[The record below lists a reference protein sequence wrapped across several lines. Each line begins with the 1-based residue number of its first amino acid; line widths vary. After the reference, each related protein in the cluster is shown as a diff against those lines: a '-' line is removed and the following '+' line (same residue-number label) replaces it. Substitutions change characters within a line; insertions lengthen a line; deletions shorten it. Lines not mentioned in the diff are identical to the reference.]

1 MNAKDHLARTHAA
14 LKALDPEGI
23 DQAGMSLVHALDQGG
38 MIYTCGNGGSAAE
51 ALHLVEEVIGCY
63 RNRARPAR
71 AAVCL
76 NADPTTL
83 TCIAN
88 EFGYE
93 YIFSRQL
100 EALLRPEDVL
110 IVLST
115 SGESRNI
122 INALQVARHTGVQT
136 IGLLGRGGSAADLC
150 DTSLLVPVD
159 QTAAIQEAHL
169 AMVHCLC
176 AAIEYHTPIPGDHA

>member
-1 MNAKDHLARTHAA
+1 MNAKNHLAQTKAA
-14 LKALDPEGI
+14 LEDLDHEAI
-23 DQAGMSLVHALDQGG
+23 DRAGTTLVEALDQGG
-38 MIYTCGNGGSAAE
+38 VIYTCGNGGSAAE

-63 RNRARPAR
+63 GNRSRPAR

-93 YIFSRQL
+93 KVFSRQL
-100 EALLRPEDVL
+100 EALARPEDVL

-122 INALQVARHTGVQT
+122 INALQVARDTGTQT
-136 IGLLGRGGSAADLC
+136 IGLLGRGGSAAELC
-150 DTSLLVPVD
+150 DTGLLVPVD

-176 AAIEYHTPIPGDHA
+176 AAIEHLTPFPGDHA

>member
-1 MNAKDHLARTHAA
+1 MNAKDHMARTHAA
-14 LKALDPEGI
+14 LDALDHEAV
-23 DQAGMSLVHALDQGG
+23 DRAGTALVQALDQGG
-38 MIYTCGNGGSAAE
+38 VIYTCGNGGSAAE

-63 RNRARPAR
+63 GNRARPAR

-93 YIFSRQL
+93 NVFSRQL
-100 EALLRPEDVL
+100 EALARPQDVL

-122 INALQVARHTGVQT
+122 INALHVARHTGIQT
-136 IGLLGRGGSAADLC
+136 IGLLGHGGSAAKLC
-150 DTSLLVPVD
+150 DMALLVPVD

-176 AAIEYHTPIPGDHA
+176 AAIEDHTAIPGDQA

>member
-1 MNAKDHLARTHAA
+1 MNAHDHLLQSHAA
-14 LKALDPEGI
+14 LNAIDPEAVDAAGIAIMRALDEG
-23 DQAGMSLVHALDQGG
+23 GV
-38 MIYTCGNGGSAAE
+38 IYTCGNGGSAAE
-51 ALHLVEEVIGCY
+51 ALHLVEEVIGCFG
-63 RNRARPAR
+63 NRARPAR

-93 YIFSRQL
+93 NVFSRQL
-100 EALLRPEDVL
+100 EGLGQTKDVL

-115 SGESRNI
+115 SGESQNVLK
-122 INALQVARHTGVQT
+122 ALDTARSKGMHT
-136 IGLLGRGGSAADLC
+136 IGLLGRGGTAANLC
-150 DTSLLVPVD
+150 ETALLVPVD

-176 AAIEYHTPIPGDHA
+176 STVEHNTPIPGDQP

>member
-1 MNAKDHLARTHAA
+1 MNAQDHLARTRAA
-14 LKALDPEGI
+14 LEALDPEAI
-23 DQAGMSLVHALDQGG
+23 DQAGMALVHALDRGG

-63 RNRARPAR
+63 SNRARPAR

-76 NADPTTL
+76 NADPTTM

-93 YIFSRQL
+93 NIFSRQL
-100 EALLRPEDVL
+100 EALLRQEDIL

-122 INALQVARHTGVQT
+122 INALQVARHTGAQT
-136 IGLLGRGGSAADLC
+136 IGLLGRGGSADPQCARAHKRSAC
-150 DTSLLVPVD
+150 ERTEVMMAHFSDTSG
-159 QTAAIQEAHL
+159 
-169 AMVHCLC
+169 M
-176 AAIEYHTPIPGDHA
+176 Y

>member
-1 MNAKDHLARTHAA
+1 
-14 LKALDPEGI
+14 
-23 DQAGMSLVHALDQGG
+23 
-38 MIYTCGNGGSAAE
+38 
-51 ALHLVEEVIGCY
+51 
-63 RNRARPAR
+63 
-71 AAVCL
+71 L

-93 YIFSRQL
+93 NVFSRQL
-100 EALLRPEDVL
+100 EALARPEDVL

-122 INALQVARHTGVQT
+122 INALQVARDTGTQT
-136 IGLLGRGGSAADLC
+136 IGLLGRGGSAAKLC
-150 DTSLLVPVD
+150 DTGLLVPVD

-176 AAIEYHTPIPGDHA
+176 AAIEHHTPIPGDHA

>member
-1 MNAKDHLARTHAA
+1 MNAQDHLARTRAA
-14 LKALDPEGI
+14 LEALDPQAI
-23 DQAGMSLVHALDQGG
+23 DQAGMALVHALDRGG

-63 RNRARPAR
+63 SNRARPAR

-76 NADPTTL
+76 NADPTTM

-93 YIFSRQL
+93 NIFSRQL
-100 EALLRPEDVL
+100 EALLRQEDIL

-122 INALQVARHTGVQT
+122 INALQVARETGTQT
-136 IGLLGRGGSAADLC
+136 IGLLGRGGSAAELC
-150 DTSLLVPVD
+150 DTCLLVPVD

-169 AMVHCLC
+169 AVVHCLC
-176 AAIEYHTPIPGDHA
+176 AAIEHHTPVPGDHA

>member
-1 MNAKDHLARTHAA
+1 MNAKDHLTRTHTA
-14 LKALDPEGI
+14 LKALDPEAI
-23 DQAGMSLVHALDQGG
+23 DRAGMALVHALDQGG

-63 RNRARPAR
+63 SNRARPAR

-93 YIFSRQL
+93 NIFSRQL
-100 EALLRPEDVL
+100 EALLRPKDVL
-110 IVLST
+110 VVLST

-122 INALQVARHTGVQT
+122 INALQVARHTGAQT
-136 IGLLGRGGSAADLC
+136 IGLLGPGGSATDLC

-176 AAIEYHTPIPGDHA
+176 ATIEHHTPIPGDHA

>member
-1 MNAKDHLARTHAA
+1 MRAKDHLTQTHAA
-14 LKALDPEGI
+14 LEALDHEAI
-23 DQAGMSLVHALDQGG
+23 DRAGTTLVEALDRGG
-38 MIYTCGNGGSAAE
+38 VIYTCGNGGSAAE

-63 RNRARPAR
+63 GNRARPAR

-93 YIFSRQL
+93 NVFSRQL
-100 EALLRPEDVL
+100 EALARPEDVL

-122 INALQVARHTGVQT
+122 INALQVARNTGTQT
-136 IGLLGRGGSAADLC
+136 IGLLGRGGSADPQCARAHKRSAC
-150 DTSLLVPVD
+150 ERTEVMMAHFSDTSG
-159 QTAAIQEAHL
+159 
-169 AMVHCLC
+169 M
-176 AAIEYHTPIPGDHA
+176 Y

>member
-1 MNAKDHLARTHAA
+1 MNAQDHLARTRAA
-14 LKALDPEGI
+14 LEALDPEAI
-23 DQAGMSLVHALDQGG
+23 DQAGMALVHALDRGG

-63 RNRARPAR
+63 SNRARPAR

-76 NADPTTL
+76 NADPTTM

-93 YIFSRQL
+93 NIFSRQL
-100 EALLRPEDVL
+100 EALLRQEDIL

-122 INALQVARHTGVQT
+122 INALQVARHTGAQT
-136 IGLLGRGGSAADLC
+136 IGLLGPWRIGRRTVRYVLAGSGRPNRRHPG
-150 DTSLLVPVD
+150 S
-159 QTAAIQEAHL
+159 
-169 AMVHCLC
+169 
-176 AAIEYHTPIPGDHA
+176 TPRHGALFVCRH